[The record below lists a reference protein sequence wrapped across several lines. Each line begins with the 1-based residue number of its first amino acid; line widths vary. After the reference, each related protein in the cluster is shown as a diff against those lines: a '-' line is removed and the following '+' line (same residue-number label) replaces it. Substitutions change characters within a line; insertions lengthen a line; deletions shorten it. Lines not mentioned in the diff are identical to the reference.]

1 MFVASKV
8 IPFGEEGSVVEV
20 SGNRWEGGDTKA
32 FHARLRRVFDRSDL
46 EEIKK
51 CLLKYAETV
60 ELIHCRYPDM
70 GPIRADWALA
80 MAMAPEWYGDD
91 LSNRIQNSMLVSALL
106 LTVTAS
112 IFISPPLEDSESA
125 VFRWLVYVTGACNML
140 FIMSIMLGVF
150 FIENSMSRAYGESE
164 KFVLIIKFYAYKNA
178 SQSMMAIGSALFP
191 ILLAIPMWETFKQID
206 ASVLSAVTLAYV
218 VITVYVMIRTSIA
231 ARVEQSRRVLMFS
244 SLIDPITSRLLPA
257 FYPPDADMQ
266 PVDYAAMY
274 RLHEIELDLV

>member
-8 IPFGEEGSVVEV
+8 NPDGGQGQEMAPRENLWE
-20 SGNRWEGGDTKA
+20 SGDSKP

-51 CLLKYAETV
+51 CLVKYAETI
-60 ELIHCRYPDM
+60 ELIHCRYPNM
-70 GPIRADWALA
+70 GTIRADWALA
-80 MAMAPEWYGDD
+80 MALAPEWYGDD

-112 IFISPPLEDSESA
+112 IFISPPLENNESEA
-125 VFRWLVYVTGACNML
+125 FRWLIYVTGACNML

-164 KFVLIIKFYAYKNA
+164 KFVLIIKFYVYKNI
-178 SQSMMAIGSALFP
+178 SQTFMAIGSALFP
-191 ILLAIPMWETFKQID
+191 IILAIPMWETFKQID

-218 VITVYVMIRTSIA
+218 VITIYVMIRTSMA
-231 ARVEQSRRVLMFS
+231 AKVEQSRRLLMFS
-244 SLIDPITSRLLPA
+244 SLIDPKTSRLLPA
-257 FYPPDADMQ
+257 YYPPDADMQ
-266 PVDYAAMY
+266 PEDFAAMY